1 MTATAKQIG
10 LIHGLK
16 KRAGL
21 DDDSYRGMLRQ
32 VAGVDSAKA
41 LSVDGAVK
49 VIDRL
54 KVLTGEVPAERGE
67 RVRQQPQA
75 RGALRL
81 EGPYAAKMRAL
92 WIAGYGLGI
101 VADRTDEGL
110 AAFVKRQTGLDHP
123 NWLRDDRQAVR
134 VIEGLKSWIARETG
148 FDWTERAN
156 LHEIKVRLVELAWR
170 RALDCG
176 AVKRNFMDALD
187 LADFGAAIAR
197 RPSRSINDIVALAD
211 PELDRVLVAIGHKV
225 AKRRRAA

>member
-21 DDDSYRGMLRQ
+21 DDDSYRGLLHQ
-32 VAGVDSAKA
+32 VAGVDSAKS
-41 LSVDGAVK
+41 LTIEGAIA

-54 KVLTGEVPAERGE
+54 QVLTGGRPAERGE
-67 RVRQQPQA
+67 RVRPQA
-75 RGALRL
+75 NGALRL
-81 EGPYAAKMRAL
+81 EGPYAGKMRAL
-92 WIAGYGLGI
+92 WIAGYGLGL
-101 VADRTDEGL
+101 VQDRTDEGL

-123 NWLRDDRQAVR
+123 NWLRDDRQAMR

-156 LHEIKVRLVELAWR
+156 LHELKVRLVELAWR

-176 AVKRNFMDALD
+176 AVQRNFIDALD
-187 LADFGAAIAR
+187 LADFGAGVNK
-197 RPSRSINDIVALAD
+197 RPNRSINDIVALTD

-225 AKRRRAA
+225 AKRRRA